1 MAYTC
6 TQYVHI
12 MRNHIINSF
21 SDFYSYMDML
31 KDSMPV
37 LTSRKQT
44 LFNLF
49 LSLTSK
55 KLVADGERERL

>member
-1 MAYTC
+1 
-6 TQYVHI
+6 

-55 KLVADGERERL
+55 KLVADGEREKVQKKGYK

>member
-6 TQYVHI
+6 IQYVHI

-21 SDFYSYMDML
+21 SDLYSYMDML

-55 KLVADGERERL
+55 KNCS